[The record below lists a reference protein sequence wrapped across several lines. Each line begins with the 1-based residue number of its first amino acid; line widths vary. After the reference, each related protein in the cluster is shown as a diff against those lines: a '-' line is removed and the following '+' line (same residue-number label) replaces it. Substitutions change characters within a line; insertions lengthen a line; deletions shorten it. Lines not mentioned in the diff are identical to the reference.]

1 MSKFCVVPG
10 VSSKVAS
17 HLLVEELYTRT
28 IPFDNVDALISL
40 SPDKVPEVSPA
51 IEETTF
57 IEFFCPTRTL
67 MSAIRVS
74 LVYVYQMII

>member
-17 HLLVEELYTRT
+17 HLLVKELYTRT
-28 IPFDNVDALISL
+28 IPFDNEEALTSL
-40 SPDKVPEVSPA
+40 SPDKVPELSPV

-57 IEFFCPTRTL
+57 IEFFCPTLTL

-74 LVYVYQMII
+74 LVCVCQRII